1 MNTINTREIT
11 IFDANIPDNTS
22 TSSLGKRSAADH
34 GPDTTESASKL
45 ARCSVLPPSRS
56 TENLP
61 TRTAQPMKHA
71 RGNRLL
77 TNNNPPIALVQKGP
91 FGNTL
96 LHELAYPE
104 EGQTSYQLAKR
115 ICYDEARSIK
125 QMDNLL
131 RSLSGSTHTR
141 ADFIN
146 TKNNQ
151 GETPLDCAIDAG
163 RNQVAKWL
171 LDNGAHLRSENDGTP
186 SIIRAVETGELEM
199 VKTIFAF
206 VTNKAELNTI
216 RGTTGDLALHTAC
229 DNLNLDIII
238 FLLSQGADANTRNSE
253 NLTPLQVLAINAD
266 ATSEPDENSEEHQDI
281 IQAVEHLLEAGAN
294 SDPQQFDELEVDS
307 TKIERYIRLAQ
318 SNIEDAKLLTSLD
331 TRS

>member
-1 MNTINTREIT
+1 MNTTNTREIT
-11 IFDANIPDNTS
+11 FFDANIHDTT
-22 TSSLGKRSAADH
+22 TSSSPLGKRKTAGHTSDI
-34 GPDTTESASKL
+34 PESESKL
-45 ARCSVLPPSRS
+45 TRCSVLPPSRS

-61 TRTAQPMKHA
+61 TITAQPMKHA
-71 RGNRLL
+71 RGNKLL
-77 TNNNPPIALVQKGP
+77 TNNSPIALVQKGP

-115 ICYDEARSIK
+115 LCYDEARSIK

-131 RSLSGSTHTR
+131 RGLSDSTHTQ

-163 RNQVAKWL
+163 RDKVAQWL
-171 LDNGAHLRSENDGTP
+171 LDNGAHLRAEGDGTP

-199 VKTIFAF
+199 VKTIITS
-206 VTNKAELNTI
+206 VTNKADLNTI
-216 RGTTGDLALHTAC
+216 RGTTGDLAIHTAC
-229 DNLNLDIII
+229 DNLNLDIIA

-253 NLTPLQVLAINAD
+253 NLTPLQVLAINAN
-266 ATSEPDENSEEHQDI
+266 ATSDADESSGENHDI
-281 IQAVEHLLEAGAN
+281 IQAVELLLEAGAN
-294 SDPQQFDELEVDS
+294 SDLQQFDELEVDS
-307 TKIERYIRLAQ
+307 AKIQHCIRLAQ

-331 TRS
+331 PGS